1 MLFARFLGFWVT
13 DPSQP
18 WEEPEVL
25 DPIGVGGLQVSAISV
40 AQARLLCFIFGRIMI
55 RQWPIIRFKMANRAM
70 RR

>member
-40 AQARLLCFIFGRIMI
+40 AQARLLCFYF
-55 RQWPIIRFKMANRAM
+55 WPDYDKAMAYYTI
-70 RR
+70 